1 MNKERKPRTPLS
13 REELLQ
19 AMEPVRDLIPEDNY
33 EQFLDKVYSATEIY
47 LDLDEPSIVA
57 KELREINRICQ
68 KPNYTLLNIL
78 ENISTTTKGLLEGS
92 NLLEGAKPLPTL
104 PDKEDKAGI
113 NALAQDIRQRIAVSG
128 KRLSDR
134 VGYRLIGPS
143 KEGRPS
149 KDRLSV
155 LVSFVAAAYVSAA
168 GESYRRRWDID
179 GDLPFHRILEVLFKA
194 LGIDASADEAIK
206 RQKKNYGTIK

>member
-1 MNKERKPRTPLS
+1 MNRGPKPRTALS

-19 AMEPVRDLIPEDNY
+19 AMELVRELIPEDTFD
-33 EQFLDKVYSATEIY
+33 QFLDQAYSAIEIY
-47 LDLDEPSIVA
+47 LDLDEPSMVA
-57 KELREINRICQ
+57 KELREINRVCQ

-78 ENISTTTKGLLEGS
+78 KNVSTTTKSLLEGS
-92 NLLEGAKPLPTL
+92 NLLQGAKPLPTL
-104 PDKEDKAGI
+104 PNKEDKAGI
-113 NALAQDIRQRIAVSG
+113 NVLAQDIRQTIAVSG
-128 KRLSDR
+128 KRVSDR

-168 GESYRRRWDID
+168 GESYRRRWDTD
-179 GDLPFHRILEVLFKA
+179 GDLPFHRILEVLFNA
-194 LGIDASADEAIK
+194 LGINASVDEAIK
-206 RQKKNYGTIK
+206 RQRKM

>member
-1 MNKERKPRTPLS
+1 MNREPKPRTSLS

-33 EQFLDKVYSATEIY
+33 DQFLDQVYSAIEIF
-47 LDLDEPSIVA
+47 LDLDEPSMVA

-78 ENISTTTKGLLEGS
+78 ENVSTTTKGLLEGS
-92 NLLEGAKPLPTL
+92 NLLEGAKPFPTL
-104 PDKEDKAGI
+104 PDKEDEVGI
-113 NALAQDIRQRIAVSG
+113 NAFAQELRQRIIVHM
-128 KRLSDR
+128 KPLSDR
-134 VGYRLIGPS
+134 RGYRLIGSS

-155 LVSFVAAAYVSAA
+155 LVSFLAAAYVSAT
-168 GESYRRRWDID
+168 GKNYRRKWDSDRPTISSNPRSIIQ
-179 GDLPFHRILEVLFKA
+179 GFGHLYVHRRSDQKA
-194 LGIDASADEAIK
+194 
-206 RQKKNYGTIK
+206 TVPTT

>member
-1 MNKERKPRTPLS
+1 MNRGPKPRTALS

-19 AMEPVRDLIPEDNY
+19 AMELVRELIPEDTFD
-33 EQFLDKVYSATEIY
+33 QFLDQAYSPIEIY
-47 LDLDEPSIVA
+47 LDLDEPSMVA
-57 KELREINRICQ
+57 KELREINRVCQ

-78 ENISTTTKGLLEGS
+78 KNVSTTTKSLLEGS
-92 NLLEGAKPLPTL
+92 NLLQGAKPLPTL
-104 PDKEDKAGI
+104 PNKEDKAGI
-113 NALAQDIRQRIAVSG
+113 NVLAQDIRQTIAVSG

-168 GESYRRRWDID
+168 GESYRRRWDTD
-179 GDLPFHRILEVLFKA
+179 GDLPFHRILEVLFNA
-194 LGIDASADEAIK
+194 LGINASVDEAIK
-206 RQKKNYGTIK
+206 RQRKM

>member
-1 MNKERKPRTPLS
+1 MNREPKPRTFLS
-13 REELLQ
+13 QEELLQ

-33 EQFLDKVYSATEIY
+33 NQFLDQVYSAIEIF
-47 LDLDEPSIVA
+47 LDLDEPSMVA

-78 ENISTTTKGLLEGS
+78 ENVSTTTKGLLEGS

-168 GESYRRRWDID
+168 GESYRRRWDTD

-206 RQKKNYGTIK
+206 RQKKIMAP

>member
-1 MNKERKPRTPLS
+1 MNKEPKPRTSLS
-13 REELLQ
+13 REELSQ

-33 EQFLDKVYSATEIY
+33 DQFLDQVYSATEIY
-47 LDLDEPSIVA
+47 LDLDEPSMVA

-78 ENISTTTKGLLEGS
+78 ENVSTTTKGLLEGS

-149 KDRLSV
+149 KDRLGV

-168 GESYRRRWDID
+168 GESYRRRWDTD

-194 LGIDASADEAIK
+194 LGIDASTDEAIK
-206 RQKKNYGTIK
+206 RQKKSMTP